1 VFALTAITAVTG
13 AACAIA
19 TTLAPTPGPLGVGQ
33 PAAPGALV
41 SACALAP
48 SSVACQAPAR
58 AATVAV
64 ATVAVAAQHDLR
76 AALCAQE
83 QAGRT
88 IHAHLDE
95 PKVLDGRVRS
105 EPHCCGTA
113 FIGTV

>member
-1 VFALTAITAVTG
+1 VFALTAITDVTG
-13 AACAIA
+13 VASAIA

-41 SACALAP
+41 SACAVAP
-48 SSVACQAPAR
+48 SSVACLAPAR
-58 AATVAV
+58 PATVAV
-64 ATVAVAAQHDLR
+64 TTVAVAAQQDLGT
-76 AALCAQE
+76 ALCAQE

-88 IHAHLDE
+88 IHAHLGE
-95 PKVLDGRVRS
+95 PKVLDGRVQS